1 MVAPTRRCF
10 AVRRANGTSLGVGGV
25 RYGQPGDIPVSADYD
40 ADGKADYAVYRPS
53 TGTWWIVP
61 SSTKLSF
68 TVLWGNP
75 GSDDMPVPADYDGDG
90 RTDIALWRP
99 GTGEWW
105 ILKSSNSY
113 SYASRVLLQWGS
125 AAAGDI
131 PVVGD
136 FDGDQRADV
145 AVWRQST
152 GTWWI
157 LKSSDSLNAATALR
171 IQWGNPGSQDAP
183 VPGDYDGDGKT
194 DIAVW
199 RPQSGTWWI
208 LKSLDNYSY
217 STRLQIQY
225 GVGSEGDIPVPA
237 DYDGDGKADLG
248 VWRPAIGYWFVRLSA
263 GNYNTYA
270 VTQYGSG
277 ASGDVPLLATAAD
290 LYRLSR

>member
-1 MVAPTRRCF
+1 
-10 AVRRANGTSLGVGGV
+10 
-25 RYGQPGDIPVSADYD
+25 
-40 ADGKADYAVYRPS
+40 
-53 TGTWWIVP
+53 
-61 SSTKLSF
+61 
-68 TVLWGNP
+68 
-75 GSDDMPVPADYDGDG
+75 
-90 RTDIALWRP
+90 
-99 GTGEWW
+99 
-105 ILKSSNSY
+105 
-113 SYASRVLLQWGS
+113 
-125 AAAGDI
+125 
-131 PVVGD
+131 
-136 FDGDQRADV
+136 
-145 AVWRQST
+145 VWRQST